1 MDQFCPSKHLQSLKE
16 AGITRKE
23 ARKVAVLN
31 IQQATKLLLLLY
43 KIMIPEDESKT
54 KMSLFCVAISS
65 SRLAVQTLHWL
76 KL

>member
-16 AGITRKE
+16 AGIARKE

-43 KIMIPEDESKT
+43 KITIPEEESKVT
-54 KMSLFCVAISS
+54 VLCGNI
-65 SRLAVQTLHWL
+65 L
-76 KL
+76 